1 MNDQPHRVQVT
12 APNGNA
18 FEGTYVIAKGIMIV
32 RSGDKKSNPVE
43 VRQTDRQWLAKTVLL
58 ELHGHPR
65 ATWPEAWEP
74 T

>member
-1 MNDQPHRVQVT
+1 MVVERWVQHAAEALT
-12 APNGNA
+12 AKRSPR
-18 FEGTYVIAKGIMIV
+18 GIMIV